1 MKAHP
6 HNIIVAGSPG
16 AWTNAIAQSLAR
28 QGWAITWPGQVL
40 DAYEGQPF
48 LTNNAQNIEMHRIHQ
63 QLCERHGVSLVH
75 SRLPHFY
82 QEVYPGPAEYLEQFG
97 KQPVVLSSISL
108 PPFLDLW
115 AGASNVVIDIQATE
129 AEDLA
134 MLNQLS
140 DRTYDTMYLK
150 AVRLH
155 HLARYTR
162 HLKLFAK
169 VFTVTN
175 AEVKDN
181 HLTGLTRFL
190 NSAF

>member
-1 MKAHP
+1 MRAHP

-16 AWTNAIAQSLAR
+16 AWTHVVARAIAKL
-28 QGWAITWPGQVL
+28 GWAITWPGQEL

-48 LTNNAQNIEMHRIHQ
+48 LDDYAQNVEMHRIHQ
-63 QLCERHGVSLVH
+63 HLCERHGVSLVS

-82 QEVYPGPAEYLEQFG
+82 PEVYPGPTEYMAQFG
-97 KQPVVLSSISL
+97 KMPVVLSSISL

-129 AEDLA
+129 QEDLT
-134 MLNQLS
+134 MLQQLTNQPY
-140 DRTYDTMYLK
+140 DATYLQ

-155 HLARYTR
+155 HLSRYTR
-162 HLKLFAK
+162 HLQLFAK
-169 VFTVTN
+169 VFTLTN
-175 AEVKDN
+175 AEVRDQQ
-181 HLTGLTRFL
+181 LTGLSRFL